1 MLGVERS
8 LIPVLSPIVPVITKD
23 KMQLYRTNKVQS
35 VQCVHAAITSTHM
48 FTICNLHVEHAGFVH
63 VGCKPASAWPR
74 PCTSLPASL
83 SLRCRCQQSYD
94 LML

>member
-8 LIPVLSPIVPVITKD
+8 LIPVLSPIVPVITAD

-35 VQCVHAAITSTHM
+35 VQCVHAAIASTHM
-48 FTICNLHVEHAGFVH
+48 FTICNLYVEHAGLVH
-63 VGCKPASAWPR
+63 VACKPASAWPR
-74 PCTSLPASL
+74 PCTSPPASL
-83 SLRCRCQQSYD
+83 SVRWRCHQSYD